1 MREHLTGSNA
11 FITLKLACRR
21 IAASDRLDQLIVGLL
36 CDIQVISDTASDRAE
51 LHAQVENQQGS
62 ACDTN
67 RLAGVD
73 LVLSR
78 GSGVVQ

>member
-1 MREHLTGSNA
+1 MREHLTGGDTLSTA
-11 FITLKLACRR
+11 EAGLERIT
-21 IAASDRLDQLIVGLL
+21 ASDRLCQLIVGLL

-62 ACDTN
+62 ACDTGQP
-67 RLAGVD
+67 AGVD